1 MKIKNIVTVLLVA
14 FILASCAP
22 AAKVVPTET
31 IVSATTFTSIPP
43 TSTIT
48 PTPIPTID
56 IEGQSIPDPHFTN
69 PELFDLQNP
78 KSPIPQF
85 IKAMS
90 MAGIEI
96 SPENVIQQITYQKL
110 TQANG
115 KPYIVGLY
123 NLDPDSS
130 KTGETLEGEIPLL
143 LAFQDNN
150 DFWVWKKTTIGNFS
164 NMIAINSGTLLEGA
178 GSSMFETLE
187 KVETENF
194 NYGMVTTHQGL
205 STAAY
210 TYDYGYSDVEIDM
223 GVKSKMPLMSHM
235 LVWSSVIP
243 DWLASGNYSDKEIME
258 IMTHWITT
266 TMKRYP
272 QIKVWEVVNEA
283 YNNDF
288 FQRKLGDDYI
298 VEFYKIAR
306 NARPDADLIY
316 NDYSNHS
323 TIDTSLENGQRTLHT
338 IKIIEKLKKEN
349 LIDGVG
355 VEMVIYAD
363 KLPPTYADITSTLKS
378 YGIPVYVTEF
388 AVIMTNVS
396 GSKEQRWLKQA
407 DIYYG
412 IVRAVLESKVCNT
425 IIYFNQTDTNS
436 PWEIQKELYEYS
448 VNADPTLFDD
458 NFNPKPA
465 YYAVIQALYKPLP

>member
-22 AAKVVPTET
+22 AAKVVSTET
-31 IVSATTFTSIPP
+31 AIPTSTFTPFP
-43 TSTIT
+43 STIT
-48 PTPIPTID
+48 PTSTPTIQVN
-56 IEGQSIPDPHFTN
+56 GFSVPDPKYTN
-69 PELFDLQNP
+69 PELFDLQNA

-85 IKAMS
+85 VTAMN
-90 MAGIEI
+90 MAGIKV
-96 SPENVIQQITYQKL
+96 SPEKIIQQITYQEL
-110 TQANG
+110 TRANG
-115 KPYIVGLY
+115 KPYVVAVY

-130 KTGETLEGEIPLL
+130 KTGETLEGEVPLL
-143 LAFQDNN
+143 IAFQDTNN
-150 DFWVWKKTTIGNFS
+150 LWVWKKTTIGNFS
-164 NMIAINSGTLLEGA
+164 NMIAMNSGTLLEGA

-187 KVETENF
+187 KVESENF

-210 TYDYGYSDVEIDM
+210 TYDYGYSDYEVDT

-243 DWLASGNYSDKEIME
+243 DWLKNGNYSDKEIME

-288 FQRKLGDDYI
+288 FQRRLGDDYI
-298 VEFYKIAR
+298 VKFYKIAR

-323 TIDTSLENGQRTLHT
+323 TLDTSFENGQRTLHT
-338 IKIIEKLKKEN
+338 IRIIEKLKKEN

-355 VEMVIYAD
+355 VEMIIYAD
-363 KLPPTYADITSTLKS
+363 KLPPTYADITNTLKS

-388 AVIMTNVS
+388 AVIMTNIS
-396 GSKEQRWLKQA
+396 GTNEQRWLKQA

-412 IVRAVLESKVCNT
+412 IVRAILESKVCDT